1 MKRVLSLQESAD
13 DERHQALLNALA
25 VGNLSFALS
34 DIQPL
39 LYAFRVH
46 PWRLLRL
53 MSAHREWGQAVER
66 AIAQYWPTF
75 WYDVCLYA
83 FPDIVV
89 QLSLCETYEREIGA
103 DAYYHIFSG
112 AGGGTA
118 MYFFLAYCNNVD
130 YGPQVAWN
138 MARLFAI
145 ADGGLPRHRPTLTE
159 FNTLWLH
166 PSFTSLETRDA
177 CHASETRARDVAS
190 CYKMMHPCGI
200 PPAAYCFASQV
211 ALQRL
216 ALELRVL
223 LSRYDSEA
231 RRHYIIHGGVQQQ
244 RPLTVQFYR
253 AMRTHYTVMDDDW
266 LTFTMANR
274 QNNVSLADLE
284 KFLHIDPATTEG
296 YTSVG
301 GHEMGRAYKGHVMTL
316 HHLADILRALYN
328 ELQPAVCATNVTCD
342 AFAEL
347 YDRIVKAALRYDTRD
362 DDTTEFPALV
372 DSSLPW
378 VPLAVEGEEESI
390 EEMRTRDIE
399 RYGTHDPLYQTVM
412 LQRGV
417 PEPGHGQA
425 DWKQI
430 IKTQIDVVK
439 RDNKGRGRPTAEY
452 LDIQS
457 ATPPLS
463 TYVFACMN
471 PNCGETTRTQF
482 GVEDVAPFRV
492 YCDEKC
498 RMNV

>member
-25 VGNLSFALS
+25 VGNLAFALS

-39 LYAFRVH
+39 LYAFRMH

-53 MSAHREWGQAVER
+53 MSTRREWGQAVER

-89 QLSLCETYEREIGA
+89 QLNLCETYQREIGA
-103 DAYYHIFSG
+103 DAYHRIFKG
-112 AGGGTA
+112 TGGGMA
-118 MYFFLAYCNNVD
+118 LYFFLAYCNNTD
-130 YGPQVAWN
+130 YGPHVAWN
-138 MARLFAI
+138 TTRMFAI
-145 ADGGLPRHRPTLTE
+145 ATERRSPHHRPTLTE
-159 FNTLWLH
+159 FSTLWLH
-166 PSFTSLETRDA
+166 PSFTSVETRDA
-177 CHASETRARDVAS
+177 CRASEARARDVAR

-216 ALELRVL
+216 ALELMVL
-223 LSRYDSEA
+223 LVRFDDA
-231 RRHYIIHGGVQQQ
+231 IGFK
-244 RPLTVQFYR
+244 FYR
-253 AMRTHYTVMDDDW
+253 VVHTHYTVMDDWQAIAMGD
-266 LTFTMANR
+266 R
-274 QNNVSLADLE
+274 QNNVSLDDLE

-296 YTSVG
+296 YTTVG
-301 GHEMGRAYKGHVMTL
+301 GRQLGRVYKGHVMTL
-316 HHLADILRALYN
+316 RHLADIVRTLYK
-328 ELQPAVCATNVTCD
+328 EIQPVACFTHWTCD
-342 AFAEL
+342 AFTAL

-362 DDTTEFPALV
+362 DDDGTVRFPALV
-372 DSSLPW
+372 DSSSPW
-378 VPLAVEGEEESI
+378 VPLVVVEGEEESI
-390 EEMRTRDIE
+390 EEMRVRDIE

-412 LQRGV
+412 LHRGV
-417 PEPGHGQA
+417 AEPGHQQRA

-439 RDNKGRGRPTAEY
+439 RDNKGRDRPTAEY

-457 ATPPLS
+457 ASPVAYIFS
-463 TYVFACMN
+463 CAQ
-471 PNCGETTRTQF
+471 CGAMERDKF
-482 GVEDVAPFRV
+482 GVEAASPFRV

-498 RMNV
+498 RPQEKT